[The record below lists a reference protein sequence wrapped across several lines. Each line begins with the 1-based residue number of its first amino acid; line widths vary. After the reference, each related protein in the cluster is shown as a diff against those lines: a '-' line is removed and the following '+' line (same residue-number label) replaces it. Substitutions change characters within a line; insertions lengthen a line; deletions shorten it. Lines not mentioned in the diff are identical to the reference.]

1 MYLHL
6 SKLFPKSSTD
16 SGAEKPHT
24 GLRGNPEISRRSDYP
39 PGWTK
44 GDGIVT

>member
-6 SKLFPKSSTD
+6 SKVFHKNSSD

-24 GLRGNPEISRRSDYP
+24 GSRGNPEISRSDYP

>member
-6 SKLFPKSSTD
+6 SKLFRKSSTD